1 MTNTIHPSA
10 TLVLGGTGK
19 TGRRVAQRLAALHVP
34 VRTGSRAGDPPF
46 DWQNRDTWPA
56 ALRDVDSVYLSYF
69 PDLAVPEAVDEV
81 AAFTTVAVE
90 SGVRRLVLLS
100 GRGEPEAERSE
111 HTVRESGVAWTILR
125 ASWFAQN
132 FSEGYMLDGIL
143 DGELVLPGGAVPEPF
158 IDVEDIADAAVAAFT
173 GTDLTGRNR
182 HDGELYEMTGPRAIT
197 FAEAL
202 SEMRQATGR
211 DLRFRSVSVSEY
223 VGMLTGYGVP
233 ADTVQLLSYLFTEV
247 LDGRNAAPS
256 DGVQRAL
263 GRPPRDFWDYARTT
277 AASGVWMPV
286 ALDGA
291 R

>member
-1 MTNTIHPSA
+1 MTNTTHPSA

-19 TGRRVAQRLAALHVP
+19 TGRRVAQRLAARHVP

-56 ALRDVDSVYLSYF
+56 ALRGVDAVYLSYF
-69 PDLAVPEAVDEV
+69 PDLAVPGAVDEV

-111 HTVRESGVAWTILR
+111 HTVRDSGVAWTILR

-143 DGELVLPGGAVPEPF
+143 DGELVLPAGAVPEPF
-158 IDVEDIADAAVAAFT
+158 VDVEDIADAAIAAFT
-173 GTDLTGRNR
+173 GTDPTGRNR
-182 HDGELYEMTGPRAIT
+182 HDGQLYEMTGPRALT
-197 FAEAL
+197 FAAAL
-202 SEMRQATGR
+202 SEMRWATGR

-223 VGMLTGYGVP
+223 AGMLTGYGEP
-233 ADTVQLLSYLFTEV
+233 ADTVQLLSYLYTEV
-247 LDGRNAAPS
+247 LDGRNAVPA

-263 GRPPRDFWDYARTT
+263 GRPPRDFRDYARTT
-277 AASGVWMPV
+277 ADSGVWTPV